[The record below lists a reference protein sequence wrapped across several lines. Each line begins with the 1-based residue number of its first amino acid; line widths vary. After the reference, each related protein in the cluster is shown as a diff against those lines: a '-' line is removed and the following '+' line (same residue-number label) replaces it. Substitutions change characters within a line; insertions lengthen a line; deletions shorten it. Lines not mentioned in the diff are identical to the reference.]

1 MTARRNGVAGVVISA
16 AATQVG
22 SAFGVTIIPF
32 VGPVGVVALRQAVA
46 AAALLVLTR
55 PPIRALGLRRL
66 APALLLGLALLVMNT
81 TFYAALQ
88 QAELGLVV
96 TVEFLGPLAVAL
108 AASRRPRDLALGALA
123 LAGVV
128 ALTRA
133 GAAVPNP
140 FGLLLALA
148 AGAAWA
154 AYIVLSQRAGRSLP
168 GIVGTAVGSVVASIG
183 SLPVLVLA
191 LVALSAA
198 DLPRVLGIGVLT
210 GILSSAL
217 PYSIDILVLRTLP
230 RSLFGM
236 LQSLHPV
243 AAAVFGLLVL
253 GQRLDAVQVAGIAAV
268 CLANVLVV
276 AGTRPAAVVGGE
288 GDGPV
293 AAPGTAPGRRSGG
306 ARGLVD
312 EPGVSGPRAR

>member
-1 MTARRNGVAGVVISA
+1 VSSRRNGVAGVVVSA
-16 AATQVG
+16 SATQVG

-46 AAALLVLTR
+46 ALALLVITR
-55 PPIRALGLRRL
+55 PPLRALGWRRL
-66 APALLLGLALLVMNT
+66 APALVLGVALLVMNT

-96 TVEFLGPLAVAL
+96 TIEFLGPLAIAL
-108 AASRRPRDLALGALA
+108 AGSRRLRDLGLAVLA

-128 ALTRA
+128 ALTKA

-140 FGLLLALA
+140 LGVLLALG

-154 AYIVLSQRAGRSLP
+154 AYILLSQRAGRSLP

-191 LVALSAA
+191 LLALPEAE
-198 DLPRVLGIGVLT
+198 LPRVLGVGVLT
-210 GILSSAL
+210 GLLSSAL
-217 PYSIDILVLRTLP
+217 PYSIDIVVLRTLP

-253 GQRLDAVQVAGIAAV
+253 GQRLDAVQVCGIAAV

-276 AGTRPAAVVGGE
+276 AGARRSA
-288 GDGPV
+288 PV
-293 AAPGTAPGRRSGG
+293 AAGEGELIS
-306 ARGLVD
+306 
-312 EPGVSGPRAR
+312 

>member
-1 MTARRNGVAGVVISA
+1 MSTRRNGVAGVVVSA
-16 AATQVG
+16 SATQVG
-22 SAFGVTIIPF
+22 AAFGVTIIPF

-46 AAALLVLTR
+46 AVVLLAAVR
-55 PPIRALGLRRL
+55 PPLRALGARRL
-66 APALLLGLALLVMNT
+66 APAVLLGLALLVMNT

-108 AASRRPRDLALGALA
+108 AASRRPRDLVLGALA

-140 FGLLLALA
+140 TGLLLALA
-148 AGAAWA
+148 AAAAWGT
-154 AYIVLSQRAGRSLP
+154 YIVLSQRAGRSLP
-168 GIVGTAVGSVVASIG
+168 GIVGTAVGSTVASIG
-183 SLPVLVLA
+183 TLPVLVLA
-191 LVALSAA
+191 LLALPAT
-198 DLPRVLGIGVLT
+198 DLPRVLAVGVLT
-210 GILSSAL
+210 GLLSSAL
-217 PYSIDILVLRTLP
+217 PYSIDIVVLRILP

-253 GQRLDAVQVAGIAAV
+253 GQQLDLVQTCGIAAV
-268 CLANVLVV
+268 CVANVLVV
-276 AGTRPAAVVGGE
+276 AGTRQPVV
-288 GDGPV
+288 PV
-293 AAPGTAPGRRSGG
+293 AEGG
-306 ARGLVD
+306 VLD
-312 EPGVSGPRAR
+312 

>member
-1 MTARRNGVAGVVISA
+1 MTSRRNGVAGVVVSA
-16 AATQVG
+16 SATQIG

-32 VGPVGVVALRQAVA
+32 VGPVAVVALRQAVA
-46 AAALLVLTR
+46 AIALLAITR
-55 PPIRALGLRRL
+55 PPLRSLGLRRL
-66 APALLLGLALLVMNT
+66 APALLLGVALLVMNT

-96 TVEFLGPLAVAL
+96 TIEFLGPLAVAL
-108 AASRRPRDLALGALA
+108 AGSRRPRDLALAGLA
-123 LAGVV
+123 LAGIV

-140 FGLLLALA
+140 LGVLLALG

-168 GIVGTAVGSVVASIG
+168 GIVGTAVGSFVASLG

-191 LVALSAA
+191 LLALPAG
-198 DLPRVLGIGVLT
+198 DLPRVLAIGALT
-210 GILSSAL
+210 GLLSSAL
-217 PYSIDILVLRTLP
+217 PYSLDILVLRVLP

-268 CLANVLVV
+268 CLANVLVL
-276 AGTRPAAVVGGE
+276 AGTKPAAVAVGE
-288 GDGPV
+288 GE
-293 AAPGTAPGRRSGG
+293 
-306 ARGLVD
+306 LV
-312 EPGVSGPRAR
+312 G